1 MAEIKRILCPIDFS
15 ETSEHALRYAV
26 DLASRLGADVRLVH
40 AYQLP
45 TYALPDGA
53 LLARPDFVKELS
65 TELQKQLDELIHR
78 YSGHGVD
85 LQGKIVE
92 GLAFSEVNRVAE
104 EEKADLIV
112 MGTHGRTG
120 MKHLLL
126 GSVAERVVRTS
137 EIPVLTVRHSD

>member
-1 MAEIKRILCPIDFS
+1 MPEIKRILCPVDFS
-15 ETSEHALRYAV
+15 ETSEHALRYAI
-26 DLASRLGADVRLVH
+26 DLASRLGADVLLVH

-53 LLARPDFVKELS
+53 LLARPDFVNNLT
-65 TELQKQLDELIHR
+65 TELQKQLDELIRR
-78 YSGHGVD
+78 YSGHGVS
-85 LQGKIVE
+85 LEAKLTE
-92 GLAFSEVNRVAE
+92 GLAFQEIDRLGQE
-104 EEKADLIV
+104 ENADLIV

-137 EIPVLTVRHSD
+137 KVPVLTVRHGD